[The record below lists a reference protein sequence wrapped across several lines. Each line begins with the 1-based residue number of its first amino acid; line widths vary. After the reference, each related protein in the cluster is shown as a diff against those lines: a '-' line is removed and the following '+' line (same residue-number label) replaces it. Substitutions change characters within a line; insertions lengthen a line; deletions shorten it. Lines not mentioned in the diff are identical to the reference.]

1 MYHFDW
7 PNILQKLGGWA
18 NPNIVNFFK
27 DYATF
32 LFDTFGDKVSFN
44 LD

>member
-1 MYHFDW
+1 MYHFDL

-18 NPNIVNFFK
+18 NPNIVDFFK